1 MSGPMVHPSQRQP
14 QHHFQPPMNHYQ
26 PQPQEPEEIFCVIVS
41 KYSPACSTI
50 FETVKFVSPHLHTRI
65 LEIDNPEIRQLVVES
80 GKISMVPCIALIY
93 PLENKM
99 EFYEGPDAL
108 HVLNKAAEKV
118 KQKIALLAAQQQ
130 QTQAPKQ
137 APSSQKRSTPL
148 QAVMDQDIPD
158 ELDDMKSTINTR
170 TEPSRL
176 PPGQGHDD
184 LGTSS
189 LPTGYRGATEPKG
202 SRPEADLSNS
212 GFNFPVIDDSGLSAG
227 SSNEGMDLESILGT
241 NNGMA
246 NKERERRSSSTK
258 SKIDEI
264 MAERDALDAKH
275 AARNKPNI

>member
-14 QHHFQPPMNHYQ
+14 QQFQPPYQ
-26 PQPQEPEEIFCVIVS
+26 PMVQQEPEEIFCVIVS
-41 KYSPACSTI
+41 KYSPSCSTI

-118 KQKIALLAAQQQ
+118 KQKIAFLSAQQQ
-130 QTQAPKQ
+130 QAPPPQKQ
-137 APSSQKRSTPL
+137 GPQKRSTPL
-148 QAVMDQDIPD
+148 QAVMDQEIP
-158 ELDDMKSTINTR
+158 EEMDDMKSTINTR

-189 LPTGYRGATEPKG
+189 LPTGYRGATEPKS

-212 GFNFPVIDDSGLSAG
+212 GFNFPVIDDSGLTGG
-227 SSNEGMDLESILGT
+227 SSNEGMDLESILGS

-246 NKERERRSSSTK
+246 NKERDRRSSSTK